1 MNEVQLK
8 ITHPGQHFSS
18 DQVKDLQS
26 RYSPEQKV
34 KIADATKGFE
44 SLLTSMMLKSMNQTT
59 GGMFGE
65 ESMGG
70 EYYDTIF
77 ESELASY
84 ISKSKGLG
92 VSDLLYKKITGEDIN
107 SLPTLKGLDQLRNLK
122 NQIIKSKDLDSPIV
136 NPTESSLKRLENYNH
151 IISEASRKF
160 QIDQNLIKSVIL
172 TESAGNEQALSKA
185 NAKGLMQLMDGTADQ
200 LGVKNVWNPK
210 ENILG
215 GTKYLSDLL
224 RQYDGDLK
232 LALAGYNAGPGS
244 VEKFNGIPPFPETKN
259 YISRVLGYYKY
270 FNS

>member
-8 ITHPGQHFSS
+8 ITHPGEHFTTE
-18 DQVKDLQS
+18 QVHDLQS
-26 RYSPEQKV
+26 RYSPQQKV
-34 KIADATKGFE
+34 KIAEATKGFE

-65 ESMGG
+65 ESLGG
-70 EYYDTIF
+70 DYYDSIF
-77 ESELASY
+77 ESELATY
-84 ISKSKGLG
+84 MTRSKGMG
-92 VSDLLYKKITGEDIN
+92 ISDLLYKKITGEDIN
-107 SLPTLKGLDQLRNLK
+107 TVPTLKGLNQIRDLK
-122 NQIIKSKDLDSPIV
+122 NLNIKPKDLDSPLI
-136 NPTESSLKRLENYNH
+136 NPTESSLKRLENYGH
-151 IISEASRKF
+151 FISEASRKF

-224 RQYDGDLK
+224 RQYDGDIK
-232 LALAGYNAGPGS
+232 LALAGYNAGPGN
-244 VEKFNGIPPFPETKN
+244 VEKFNGIPPFPETKS
-259 YISRVLGYYKY
+259 YISRVLGYLKY

>member
-8 ITHPGQHFSS
+8 ITHPGQHFTS
-18 DQVKDLQS
+18 DEVKDLQS
-26 RYSPEQKV
+26 RYSPQQKV
-34 KIADATKGFE
+34 KIAEATKGFE

-65 ESMGG
+65 ESLGG
-70 EYYDTIF
+70 DYYDTIF

-84 ISKSKGLG
+84 ISRSKGLG
-92 VSDLLYKKITGEDIN
+92 ISDLLYQKITGEDIK
-107 SLPTLKGLDQLRNLK
+107 SLPTLKGLNQLRDLK
-122 NQIIKSKDLDSPIV
+122 NLNIKPKDLDSPVIS
-136 NPTESSLKRLENYNH
+136 PTESSLKRLENYDH
-151 IISEASRKF
+151 LIDEASNQFR
-160 QIDQNLIKSVIL
+160 IDKNLIKSVIL

-185 NAKGLMQLMDGTADQ
+185 NAKGLMQLMDETADQ

-215 GTKYLSDLL
+215 GTKYLSGLL

-232 LALAGYNAGPGS
+232 LALAGYNAGPGN

-259 YISRVLGYYKY
+259 YISRVLGYLKY